1 MDHTEGPKKDHST
14 MTTACSR
21 APREEKNKEKK
32 KTTTTTTTDPRGEGV
47 FYSRNVCVLNRNTY
61 VKRVD
66 GQKS

>member
-1 MDHTEGPKKDHST
+1 

-21 APREEKNKEKK
+21 APREEKNREKK
-32 KTTTTTTTDPRGEGV
+32 KTTTTTTDPRGEGV